1 MSQILAVVHRTARGR
16 STAEYE
22 DLDEQAADSLPSIG
36 SISRR
41 LEDSY
46 DSHIAGAD
54 DMEMASVSV
63 VPDGMYNS
71 VWGFFPLYIFHFYTS
86 SECIWLLERCRGLFS
101 LTQYPKTNLCVNIH
115 FSSRYIH
122 YDTGSEY
129 IWLLERCWGLF
140 SLTQYP
146 KTNLCVNVYFS
157 SRHIHCDT
165 GSECIWLR
173 QVSSE
178 TVLIYWALLDG
189 RQHGNDDT
197 EHSVTCPALWLAH
210 HTIPAGSDNNSK
222 CLKLL
227 VILTRIWGNI
237 QNHCFSYSTVVCI
250 HH

>member
-86 SECIWLLERCRGLFS
+86 SECIWLLERCR
-101 LTQYPKTNLCVNIH
+101 
-115 FSSRYIH
+115 
-122 YDTGSEY
+122 
-129 IWLLERCWGLF
+129 GLF